1 MDTNSTEPSCSLE
14 GLRGS
19 EGVSRFFALISF
31 NSNFAYNKERRV
43 MGKCKYC
50 GKKAGFL
57 SSIHK
62 ECEKLHTQGLI
73 ECKEFIETTLFNPS
87 ETPTKITD
95 TLDVF
100 RQKNFLSE
108 DEVRQIIQE
117 EAKYHRVNSIVEL
130 NRLKELLAANYLP
143 LNVLDENINSYSAGI
158 IKDVCKQYFDEKI
171 GLKALSDSL
180 ATYRY
185 RNKDFSDTLL
195 DNLNTASSKFLE
207 DGIISDE
214 ERSLFNNFLGEFGI
228 NTGDLPSKYTD
239 SNIIKVK
246 QLTFLKDLQNGEKP
260 NFIVD
265 AAPVIL
271 TKGEF
276 FVWVYK
282 GVTAYEERTKSEW
295 VGRSGGASIRICKGV
310 YYYVGQSKGHKVST
324 QYMAAVGTGFLML
337 TNKNIIFYSRSK
349 SIKVAY
355 KKIIALQPYSDGVE
369 IQRETSQK
377 RLVFS
382 GFDSWFIMN
391 LLSTLD
397 F

>member
-1 MDTNSTEPSCSLE
+1 
-14 GLRGS
+14 
-19 EGVSRFFALISF
+19 
-31 NSNFAYNKERRV
+31 

-50 GKKAGFL
+50 GKKAAFL

-62 ECEKLHTQGLI
+62 ECEELHTQGLI
-73 ECKEFIETTLFNPS
+73 ECKEFIETTLFNPT
-87 ETPTKITD
+87 ETSIKITD
-95 TLDVF
+95 TLEVF

-108 DEVRQIIQE
+108 DEIRQIIQE
-117 EAKYHRVNSIVEL
+117 EAKYHRVNSTIEL

-143 LNVLDENINSYSAGI
+143 QKILDENLNSYSAGI
-158 IKDVCKQYFDEKI
+158 IKEVCKQYFDEKI
-171 GLKALSDSL
+171 GLEAVADRLAPYRDS
-180 ATYRY
+180 
-185 RNKDFSDTLL
+185 NKNFCDTLL
-195 DNLNTASSKFLE
+195 DSLNTASSRFLE
-207 DGIISDE
+207 DGVISDE
-214 ERSLFNNFLGEFGI
+214 ERSLFNNFVGEFGI
-228 NTGDLPSKYTD
+228 NIGELPSKYAD

-295 VGRSGGASIRICKGV
+295 VDRSGGASIRICKGV
-310 YYYVGQSKGHKVST
+310 YYHVGQSKGHKVST

-355 KKIIALQPYSDGVE
+355 KKIIALQPYSNGVE

>member
-1 MDTNSTEPSCSLE
+1 MC
-14 GLRGS
+14 
-19 EGVSRFFALISF
+19 RFFALISF
-31 NSNFAYNKERRV
+31 SSNFAYNQERRD

-62 ECEKLHTQGLI
+62 ECEELHKQGLS
-73 ECKEFIETTLFNPS
+73 ECKEFIETTLFNPA
-87 ETPTKITD
+87 ETSTKITD
-95 TLDVF
+95 PLDVF
-100 RQKNFLSE
+100 RKKNFLSE
-108 DEVRQIIQE
+108 DEIRQIIQE
-117 EAKYHRVNSIVEL
+117 ETKYHRVNSTVEL

-143 LNVLDENINSYSAGI
+143 QKILDEKLNSYSAGI
-158 IKDVCKQYFDEKI
+158 VKEVCKQYFDEKI
-171 GLKALSDSL
+171 GLEAVADRL
-180 ATYRY
+180 APYRDL
-185 RNKDFSDTLL
+185 NKNFSDTLL
-195 DNLNTASSKFLE
+195 DSLNTASSRFLE
-207 DGIISDE
+207 DGVISDD
-214 ERSLFNNFLGEFGI
+214 ERSLFNNFVGEFGI
-228 NTGDLPSKYTD
+228 NIGELPSKYAD

-246 QLTFLKDLQNGEKP
+246 QLTFLKDLQNGERP
-260 NFIVD
+260 NVIID
-265 AAPVIL
+265 APVIL

-276 FVWVYK
+276 FIWAYK

-310 YYYVGQSKGHKVST
+310 YYHVGQSKGHKVST

-355 KKIIALQPYSDGVE
+355 RKIITLQPYSDGVE
-369 IQRETSQK
+369 VQRETNQK

-382 GFDSWFIMN
+382 GFDAWFIMN

>member
-14 GLRGS
+14 ALRGS
-19 EGVSRFFALISF
+19 EGVCRFFALISF
-31 NSNFAYNKERRV
+31 SSNFANNQKRRV

-62 ECEKLHTQGLI
+62 ECEELHTQGLI
-73 ECKEFIETTLFNPS
+73 ECKEFVETTLFNPA
-87 ETPTKITD
+87 ETSTKITD
-95 TLDVF
+95 TLEVF

-108 DEVRQIIQE
+108 DEIRQIIQE
-117 EAKYHRVNSIVEL
+117 EAKYHRVNSTVEL
-130 NRLKELLAANYLP
+130 NRLRELSAANYLTQKI
-143 LNVLDENINSYSAGI
+143 LDENLNSYSEGF
-158 IKDVCKQYFDEKI
+158 IKEKCKQYFDRKI
-171 GLKALSDSL
+171 ELEAVADSL

-185 RNKDFSDTLL
+185 RNKDFRDILL
-195 DNLNTASSKFLE
+195 DSLNTASRRFLE
-207 DGIISDE
+207 DGVISDE
-214 ERSLFNNFLGEFGI
+214 ERSLFNNFVGEFGI
-228 NTGDLPSKYTD
+228 NIGDLPSKYAD

-310 YYYVGQSKGHKVST
+310 YYHVGQSKGHKVST

-391 LLSTLD
+391 LLSTLEL
-397 F
+397 

>member
-1 MDTNSTEPSCSLE
+1 M
-14 GLRGS
+14 
-19 EGVSRFFALISF
+19 SRFFALISF
-31 NSNFAYNKERRV
+31 NSSNFAYNKERRV

-62 ECEKLHTQGLI
+62 ECEELHKQGLS
-73 ECKEFIETTLFNPS
+73 ECKEFIETTLFNPA
-87 ETPTKITD
+87 ETSTTITD
-95 TLDVF
+95 PLDVF

-108 DEVRQIIQE
+108 DEIRQIIQE
-117 EAKYHRVNSIVEL
+117 EAKYHRVNSTVEL
-130 NRLKELLAANYLP
+130 NRLRELSAANYLSQSI
-143 LNVLDENINSYSAGI
+143 LNENIDSYSTGI
-158 IKDVCKQYFDEKI
+158 IKEVCKQYFDKKI
-171 GLKALSDSL
+171 GLEAVADSL

-195 DNLNTASSKFLE
+195 DSLNTASSRFLK
-207 DGIISDE
+207 DGVISDE
-214 ERSLFNNFLGEFGI
+214 ERSLFNNFVGEFGI
-228 NTGDLPSKYTD
+228 NIGDLPSKYAD

-246 QLTFLKDLQNGEKP
+246 QLTFLKDLQNGERP

-265 AAPVIL
+265 APVIL

-295 VGRSGGASIRICKGV
+295 VGRSGGVSLRICKGV
-310 YYYVGQSKGHKVST
+310 YYHVGQSKGHKVST

-337 TNKNIIFYSRSK
+337 TNKNIIFYSRTK

-355 KKIIALQPYSDGVE
+355 KKIIALQPYSDGIE
-369 IQRETSQK
+369 IQRETNPK
-377 RLVFS
+377 PLVFS

>member
-1 MDTNSTEPSCSLE
+1 
-14 GLRGS
+14 
-19 EGVSRFFALISF
+19 
-31 NSNFAYNKERRV
+31 

-62 ECEKLHTQGLI
+62 ECEELHTQGLI
-73 ECKEFIETTLFNPS
+73 ECKEFVETTLFNPA
-87 ETPTKITD
+87 ETSTKITD
-95 TLDVF
+95 TLEVF

-108 DEVRQIIQE
+108 DEIRQIIQE
-117 EAKYHRVNSIVEL
+117 EAKYHRVNSTVEL
-130 NRLKELLAANYLP
+130 NRLRELSAANYLTQKI
-143 LNVLDENINSYSAGI
+143 LDENLNSYSEGF
-158 IKDVCKQYFDEKI
+158 IKEKCKQYFDRKI
-171 GLKALSDSL
+171 ELEAVADSL

-185 RNKDFSDTLL
+185 RNKDFRDILL
-195 DNLNTASSKFLE
+195 DSLNTASRRFLE
-207 DGIISDE
+207 DGVISDE
-214 ERSLFNNFLGEFGI
+214 ERSLFNNFVGEFGI
-228 NTGDLPSKYTD
+228 NIGDLPSKYAD

-310 YYYVGQSKGHKVST
+310 YYHVGQSKGHKVST

-391 LLSTLD
+391 LLSTLEL
-397 F
+397 

>member
-1 MDTNSTEPSCSLE
+1 MCY
-14 GLRGS
+14 
-19 EGVSRFFALISF
+19 FFVLISF
-31 NSNFAYNKERRV
+31 SSNFAYNQERRV

-50 GKKAGFL
+50 GKEAGFL

-62 ECEKLHTQGLI
+62 ECEELHTQGLS
-73 ECKEFIETTLFNPS
+73 ECKEFVETTLFNPS
-87 ETPTKITD
+87 ETPAKITD
-95 TLDVF
+95 TLEVF

-108 DEVRQIIQE
+108 DEIRQIIQE
-117 EAKYHRVNSIVEL
+117 EAKYHRVNSTVEL
-130 NRLKELLAANYLP
+130 NRLRELSAANYLSQKI
-143 LNVLDENINSYSAGI
+143 LDENLNSYSEGF
-158 IKDVCKQYFDEKI
+158 IKEKCKQYFDRKI
-171 GLKALSDSL
+171 ESEAVADSL

-185 RNKDFSDTLL
+185 RNKDFRDILL
-195 DNLNTASSKFLE
+195 DSLNTASRRFLE
-207 DGIISDE
+207 DGVISDE
-214 ERSLFNNFLGEFGI
+214 ERSLFNNFVGEFGI
-228 NTGDLPSKYTD
+228 NIGELPSKYAD

-246 QLTFLKDLQNGEKP
+246 QLTFLKDLQNGKKP

-271 TKGEF
+271 TRGEF
-276 FVWVYK
+276 FIWVYK

-310 YYYVGQSKGHKVST
+310 YYHVGQSKGHKVST

-369 IQRETSQK
+369 IQRETNQK

>member
-14 GLRGS
+14 ALRGS
-19 EGVSRFFALISF
+19 EGVCRFFALISF
-31 NSNFAYNKERRV
+31 SSNFANNQKRRV

-62 ECEKLHTQGLI
+62 ECEELHTQGLI
-73 ECKEFIETTLFNPS
+73 ECKEFVETTLFNPA
-87 ETPTKITD
+87 ETSTKITD
-95 TLDVF
+95 TLEVF

-108 DEVRQIIQE
+108 DEIRQIIQE
-117 EAKYHRVNSIVEL
+117 EAKYHRVNSTVEL
-130 NRLKELLAANYLP
+130 NRLRELSAANYLTQKI
-143 LNVLDENINSYSAGI
+143 LDENLNSYSEGF
-158 IKDVCKQYFDEKI
+158 IKEKCKQYFDRKI
-171 GLKALSDSL
+171 ELEAVADSL

-185 RNKDFSDTLL
+185 RNKDFRDILL
-195 DNLNTASSKFLE
+195 DSLNTASRRFLE
-207 DGIISDE
+207 DGVISDE
-214 ERSLFNNFLGEFGI
+214 ERSLFNNFVGEFGI
-228 NTGDLPSKYTD
+228 NIGDLPSKYAD

-310 YYYVGQSKGHKVST
+310 YYHVGQSKGHKVST
-324 QYMAAVGTGFLML
+324 QYMASVGTGFLML

-369 IQRETSQK
+369 VQRETNQK

-382 GFDSWFIMN
+382 GFDPWFTMN